1 MTLYVKE
8 NVQDKNKLYLIGILL
23 IVVVIL
29 IVSSIFKAP
38 KKVSNML
45 ENKKNM
51 QIEYDATS
59 PEQMVVDEN
68 KLVDEE
74 KSYIKSDQDL
84 NEETATQSSA

>member
-1 MTLYVKE
+1 M
-8 NVQDKNKLYLIGILL
+8 QDKNKLYLIGILL

>member
-1 MTLYVKE
+1 VKE

>member
-1 MTLYVKE
+1 M
-8 NVQDKNKLYLIGILL
+8 QDKSKVYLIVILL
-23 IVVVIL
+23 IVVAIL
-29 IVSSIFKAP
+29 IISSIFKAP

-59 PEQMVVDEN
+59 PEQIVVDEN

-74 KSYIKSDQDL
+74 KSDVKSDQDL
-84 NEETATQSSA
+84 SEEIAIQSNA

>member
-1 MTLYVKE
+1 M
-8 NVQDKNKLYLIGILL
+8 QDKNKLYLMLILL

-29 IVSSIFKAP
+29 IISSIFKAP

-51 QIEYDATS
+51 QVEYDATS
-59 PEQMVVDEN
+59 PEQIVVDEN

-74 KSYIKSDQDL
+74 KRDVKSDQDL
-84 NEETATQSSA
+84 SEEIATQTNA

>member
-1 MTLYVKE
+1 MTLYLE
-8 NVQDKNKLYLIGILL
+8 GNMQDKNKLYLILILL

-29 IVSSIFKAP
+29 IISSIFKAP

-51 QIEYDATS
+51 QVEYDATS
-59 PEQMVVDEN
+59 PEQIVVDEN

-74 KSYIKSDQDL
+74 KSDVKSDQDL
-84 NEETATQSSA
+84 SEEIATRTNA